1 MCSPHA
7 RFSWISAVE
16 QARTSALETLLL
28 QVFLGAVA
36 LVILYPTAMMFLSG
50 FKTNAEIFQS
60 PLALPKGLNLD
71 NYMTIWTET
80 DVPRFFL
87 NSVIVTVASVFT
99 LLVLGTMAA
108 YAIARYRFAAS
119 IMVSMFFLAGLML
132 PLRLAIIPLF
142 IQLKSLGLIDTLT
155 GLVFIYTAMGLPATI
170 FILTGFLRSL
180 PRELEDSARMDGASE
195 LRVMVQIMLPLI
207 SPALVIAGVYNAVPI
222 WNDFFFPLIF
232 IQSAEWKTLAQGLTS
247 FFGEYSI
254 NYGVLYAGLTT
265 AALPVIIVFVV
276 QSRRFIAGMTAGA
289 LK

>member
-1 MCSPHA
+1 MK
-7 RFSWISAVE
+7 
-16 QARTSALETLLL
+16 QARTSALETLLV
-28 QVFLGAVA
+28 QIFLGIVA
-36 LVILYPTAMMFLSG
+36 LVILYPIAMMVLSG
-50 FKTNAEIFQS
+50 FKTNAEIFMS
-60 PLALPKGLNLD
+60 PLAFPNSLNLD
-71 NYMTIWTET
+71 NYRTIWVET
-80 DVPRFFL
+80 NVPRFFL
-87 NSVIVTVASVFT
+87 NSVIVTLASVAT

-119 IMVSMFFLAGLML
+119 MMVSMFFLAGLML

-155 GLVFIYTAMGLPATI
+155 GLICIYTAMGLPATV
-170 FILTGFLRSL
+170 FILTGFLRTL
-180 PRELEDSARMDGASE
+180 PKELEDSARMDGASE
-195 LRVMVQIMLPLI
+195 LRIMVQIMAPLI

-254 NYGVLYAGLTT
+254 NYGVLYAGLTM
-265 AALPVIIVFVV
+265 AALPVIIVFIL